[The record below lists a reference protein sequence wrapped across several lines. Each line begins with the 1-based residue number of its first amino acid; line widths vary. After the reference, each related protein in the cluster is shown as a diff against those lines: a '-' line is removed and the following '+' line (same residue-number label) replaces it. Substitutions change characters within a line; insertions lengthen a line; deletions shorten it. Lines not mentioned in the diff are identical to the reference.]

1 MIPNWKFHKIGI
13 ICVLV
18 ALCFLPSQAQN
29 DKVLTLEECM
39 QIALANNITVKLI
52 NNDAQ
57 IAAANE
63 KQSKLEYLPRVSAF
77 SNYNISRGL
86 TNDPTTFEPVTA
98 TTKSSS
104 PSVALDLNIFNGM
117 RTRNIIRQSSII
129 KQSADFDVQQTKDNV
144 ELTVTA
150 LYLQVIT
157 DGENIKVSEE
167 RLELL
172 SNQLKRA
179 EQRVE
184 AGVANME
191 QVYNLRSQVANEN
204 LNKVTLENQYKRG
217 RLDLI
222 QTLLLDPTEGYE
234 FEDPEVLRQSID
246 TTLPSYQE
254 LLEAVLKYNPGLK
267 SAGLN
272 IESSKMDLAL
282 AKADR
287 LPVLTMRAAYGSTFS
302 SNQEES
308 YFSQL
313 DINEQRFLGFNL
325 SIPIFDRNRVKNNIH
340 VSKINIVNSEL
351 AFEQIKIDLINEL
364 QQAYLDLITAH
375 STYLAA
381 QENLTAVEQSFR
393 FAEGSYNS
401 GNTDFY
407 TYLESLNN
415 KNRAEISLI
424 NSRYSYLFRKR
435 ILRIYRGL

>member
-1 MIPNWKFHKIGI
+1 MKTNWTIRKIGI
-13 ICVLV
+13 IVFLLV
-18 ALCFLPSQAQN
+18 IFKSGFAQN
-29 DKVLTLEECM
+29 DQNVLTLDECI
-39 QIALANNITVKLI
+39 QIALANNITVKQV

-77 SNYNISRGL
+77 SNYNVTRGL

-98 TTKSSS
+98 TTQSSS
-104 PSVALDLNIFNGM
+104 PSVVLDLNIFNGM
-117 RTRNIIRQSSII
+117 RTRNTIRRNTMVR
-129 KQSADFDVQQTKDNV
+129 QSADFDVQQARDNI

-179 EQRVE
+179 ERRVE

-191 QVYNLRSQVANEN
+191 QVYNLRSQIANEN

-222 QTLLLDPTEGYE
+222 QTLLLDATEGYE
-234 FEDPEVLRQSID
+234 FQDPDILKQSID

-254 LLEAVLKYNPGLK
+254 LVEEVLKYNPGLK
-267 SAGLN
+267 SADLG
-272 IESSKMDLAL
+272 IQASKADLAL

-287 LPVLTMRAAYGSTFS
+287 LPTLTMRAAYGSTFS
-302 SNQEES
+302 SNQQES
-308 YFSQL
+308 YFDQL
-313 DINEQRFLGFNL
+313 GINEQKFLGFNL
-325 SIPIFDRNRVKNNIH
+325 NIPIFDRNRVKNNIH
-340 VSKINIVNSEL
+340 VSKINITNSEL
-351 AFEQIKIDLINEL
+351 AFAQARIDLVNEL
-364 QQAYLDLITAH
+364 QQAYLDLIVAQ

-435 ILRIYRGL
+435 ILNIYQGM